1 MLPSF
6 VITLREG
13 VEAALIIGII
23 AAFLAQQGDRR
34 ARRAMWLG
42 VGLAAVLCLAGGIAL
57 QILNAELPEEG
68 QEILESSVTAVAV
81 GMVTFMIVWMR
92 RNARHLSGRLRGDAS
107 DALASGSMWALI
119 AMAFFAVLREGFE
132 TAVFLVASFQAS
144 SSPASAGSGALLG
157 LAAAITI
164 GWALYRGGLRLN
176 LNGVFRATSVLL
188 VIVAAG
194 LVATTIHTGLEL
206 GWVPAGGS
214 QALDLGW
221 LVRPD
226 TVSSSLLTG
235 MLGLRPQLTV
245 AETAGWLIYAVPM
258 LVYVL
263 WPTNRR
269 RLRRVPAPQS
279 AAATSAA

>member
-176 LNGVFRATSVLL
+176 LNGFFRATSVLL